1 MPPGRTGSL
10 LAELLLDRGYEVF
23 GVVRQPR
30 SEPYKNL
37 CNVSDRIQLVEAD
50 LLDEDSLVNA
60 LRTAR
65 PHEVYNLAAPSFV
78 PASWKHP
85 VLTAQFAAVGATALL
100 EAIRLNHP
108 TVRFYQ
114 ASSSEIFGD
123 PLETPQTEQTPLS
136 PLTPYG
142 IAKAYAHFI
151 VRSYRTRY
159 GLHASSGILYNHESP
174 RRPLNLSR
182 GRLRVQR
189 QPSSSGSRAKSG
201 SATSMR
207 AVTGAGHRLRRRHV
221 ADAAT
226 GGGRR
231 LRDRYRRHA

>member
-1 MPPGRTGSL
+1 MGNAKGYKVRALITGAAGQDGSL

-50 LLDEDSLVNA
+50 LLDEDSLVDA

-108 TVRFYQ
+108 AVRFYQ

-151 VRSYRTRY
+151 VRSYRTTLRAAR
-159 GLHASSGILYNHESP
+159 LLRDPLQPRVASAAAQLRPAEGCACSGSHQARARERSLA
-174 RRPLNLSR
+174 
-182 GRLRVQR
+182 R
-189 QPSSSGSRAKSG
+189 QPRCAP
-201 SATSMR
+201 
-207 AVTGAGHRLRRRHV
+207 
-221 ADAAT
+221 
-226 GGGRR
+226 
-231 LRDRYRRHA
+231 